1 MPVRADCNA
10 VCPDL
15 AGYDIL
21 NIQKHKE
28 EMMCIMTNRIVSML
42 LVLLMTLT
50 MLGTASVS
58 AAELRNPYEAFNA
71 DTYDEVVV
79 KRGTVNTANGGL
91 GGIYGGSYSVFKNL
105 NFTTPPTMVSVES
118 AAADDYTG
126 HYFELRLDSLTGKLL
141 GTFEPP
147 NTKGWNTYIENKMVI
162 TDDITGV
169 HDLYVIAQKNAACP
183 IRNIVFT
190 RGSENIMRF
199 PMGKKTNTFRDIT
212 DPEQLKI
219 ADTLTFLGLT
229 SEAEDGLYGCE
240 REFTL
245 DETLTAV
252 SRIRGMDFKEDLK
265 TLEMSDADYFAYL
278 GYSKDNNFDRYVGTD
293 PVSVKDLSGLLL
305 SSLGWLDVIEY
316 LDKDIM
322 ALATKEKLLTGL
334 SNTNADAI
342 LNKMDASRIIYN
354 ALSARFL
361 ELDSISE
368 NGSSYTIDDQTGI
381 MAVYNDVYKTEGI
394 VEANTLTTLVSPVT
408 SLKENEV
415 TIDGVTYN
423 TGKTSIPSAIGCAVE
438 FYYEYNRK
446 TGIRTILYYDDIT
459 EDIVVIPSE
468 DLSAIT
474 MNKLEYTV
482 GGKIRTITY
491 DKSGSVI
498 YNGVLAQDYTSVAG
512 LIGNLDTFKGSITV
526 IDNGNDKLLK
536 IDSYKS
542 VVMERFS
549 DESGYLA
556 DRYGNHVDMSLNS
569 ITGKKTDFA
578 YTSYNDEG
586 GIVDMSI
593 YPAGTV
599 VDVSVSHNTTGNN
612 YVRLIVPENV
622 IYGEIAGIDSDGK
635 VTIGGITYGVCDEY
649 NAAVKKGKA
658 YGFEVG
664 NEGDFYLDSFGN
676 VCAYVSATRDI
687 VGVIRGFEAESS
699 AFNDEVSIKMY
710 TYDGE
715 NLTFKFKDNATVD
728 GYKVGKKGSGFAS
741 LTDLVKYF
749 KTNYD
754 SLLGTV
760 ASYRVDKYNQVYYL
774 DTCLTAADN
783 KFDTMKKIYSSSSP
797 VRVQGGVVSTSGC
810 YTVWDGNVVFGAPIP
825 GSLAFDDDLC
835 YSIKSG
841 PSSEYNYVDC
851 YATDGSDKV
860 CDVMVIRGDYGKWAY
875 DKLLVEKITNILL
888 PDGSITHGVYGWLY
902 GYAKTAQYK
911 KLEFDSITAYKSLVS
926 SNVKPGD
933 IINVKYDLNDRII
946 NCNDTEGLP
955 TGVTT
960 SSVMYTAATDTLGS
974 IGRSHADYGL
984 HYRAEIVDMTD
995 KYIFYETKG
1004 STTLS
1009 AASLSGTKVL
1019 CFDRASNKASLL
1031 SLADLR
1037 TREDNGEGTQILV
1050 NINNKVADTIVYYEN

>member
-1 MPVRADCNA
+1 
-10 VCPDL
+10 
-15 AGYDIL
+15 
-21 NIQKHKE
+21 
-28 EMMCIMTNRIVSML
+28 MCIMTNRIVSML
-42 LVLLMTLT
+42 LVLLITFAL
-50 MLGTASVS
+50 LGTAPVL
-58 AAELRNPYEAFNA
+58 AAEYRNPYEPFNA
-71 DTYDEVVV
+71 NTYDEVVIKTGV
-79 KRGTVNTANGGL
+79 INTGNGGL

-118 AAADDYTG
+118 AANADYTG

-147 NTKGWNTYIENKMVI
+147 NTKGWNTYRENKMVI

-169 HDLYVIAQKNAACP
+169 HDLYVIAQKNAACS

-190 RGSENIMRF
+190 RGSENMMRF
-199 PMGKKTNTFRDIT
+199 PMGKKTNTFRDVT

-219 ADTLTFLGLT
+219 ADTLTSLGLT

-245 DETLTAV
+245 EETLTVV
-252 SRIRGMDFKEDLK
+252 SKIRGMDFKADLK
-265 TLEMSDADYFAYL
+265 TLELSDADYFAYL
-278 GYSKDNNFDRYVGTD
+278 GYSKDYNFDRYIGTD

-322 ALATKEKLLTGL
+322 ALATKEKLLVGL
-334 SNTNADAI
+334 SNTNADEI

-361 ELDSISE
+361 ELDSISKKG
-368 NGSSYTIDDQTGI
+368 NSYVIDDKTGI
-381 MAVYNDVYKTEGI
+381 MAVYNDVYKTDGI
-394 VEANTLTTLVSPVT
+394 VEANTLTTLVSPIT

-423 TGKTSIPSAIGCAVE
+423 TGKTSIASAIGCAVE

-446 TGIRTILYYDDIT
+446 TGTRTILYYDDI
-459 EDIVVIPSE
+459 SE
-468 DLSAIT
+468 DTLVISSDDLIKIT
-474 MNKLEYTV
+474 MNSLQYNVNDKV
-482 GGKIRTITY
+482 KNISY
-491 DKSGSVI
+491 DNTGTVI
-498 YNGVLAQDYTSVAG
+498 YNGVFAEDYTSVSA
-512 LIGNLDTFKGSITV
+512 LVGNPDKFKGSITV
-526 IDNGNDKLLK
+526 IDNGMDKILK

-542 VVMERFS
+542 VILERFS

-556 DRYGNHVDMSLNS
+556 DRYGNHVDMSINS
-569 ITGKKTDFA
+569 LTGNKTDFA
-578 YTSYNDEG
+578 YTSYNADG

-599 VDVSVSHNTTGNN
+599 IDVSVSHNTTGNN

-635 VTIGGITYGVCDEY
+635 VAIDGITYGVCDEY
-649 NAAVKKGKA
+649 NAAVQKGKA

-664 NEGDFYLDSFGN
+664 DEGDFYLDSFGN

-687 VGVIRGFEAESS
+687 VGIIREFDGKSSGFD
-699 AFNDEVSIKMY
+699 DEVSIKMY

-728 GYKVGKKGSGFAS
+728 GYRVGENGSGFTS
-741 LTDLVKYF
+741 LTDLVEYF

-754 SLLGTV
+754 SLIGTV
-760 ASYRVDKYNQVYYL
+760 AAYRVNKYNQIYYL

-783 KFDTMKKIYSSSSP
+783 KFDTMKKIYSSSSA
-797 VRVQGGVVSTSGC
+797 VKFISGVISATGS
-810 YTVWDGNVVFGAPIP
+810 YTVWDGNVVFGSPIP

-835 YSIKSG
+835 YSIKPG

-860 CDVMVIRGDYGKWAY
+860 CDVMVIRGDYARWAY
-875 DKLLVEKITNILL
+875 DKLLVEKITTTVL
-888 PDGSITHGVYGWLY
+888 PDGSLTHGVHGWLY

-911 KLEFDSITAYKSLVS
+911 ELVFDSITAYNSLVS
-926 SNVKPGD
+926 ANVKPGD

-946 NCNDTEGLP
+946 NCNGTEGLP
-955 TGVTT
+955 AGVTT
-960 SSVMYTAATDTLGS
+960 SSVMYTAANDTLGS

-995 KYIFYETKG
+995 KYMFYETKG
-1004 STTLS
+1004 STALS

-1019 CFDRASNKASLL
+1019 CFDRVRNKARLV

-1050 NINNKVADTIVYYEN
+1050 NINNKVASTIVYYEN